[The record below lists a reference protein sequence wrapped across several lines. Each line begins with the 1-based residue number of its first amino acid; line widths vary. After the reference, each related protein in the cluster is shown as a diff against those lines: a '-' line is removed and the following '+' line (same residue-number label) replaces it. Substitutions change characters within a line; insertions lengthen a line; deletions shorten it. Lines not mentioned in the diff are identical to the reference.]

1 MKEILKKLAMES
13 KMKIAIGIMNRERI
27 HLIKPAM
34 EYAEVIIVSPH
45 HINGEFNVIQ
55 TDNPAEDL
63 ISMLISGEVD
73 GIVRG
78 DLSARDFKSKLPFTQ
93 QRAVLVEF
101 DEYEFYMGPVGID
114 EGIKPKDRIEL
125 ALKLSA
131 LLEKLGVRPQI
142 GVLSKG
148 RLEDMGRSEEV
159 DRSLS
164 EGKMITEE
172 LSEFNVIHHGI
183 LIEEAMGNSNII
195 ICPDG
200 ISGNLLFRTMVLVGK
215 AVGWGAPYTSEYVVV
230 DTSRNSPY
238 LSNAIIH
245 ASALARLKDTHGN
258 IWS

>member
-1 MKEILKKLAMES
+1 MRDKLKKLALES
-13 KMKIAIGIMNRERI
+13 KMKIAIGIKNRDRI

-34 EYAEVIIVSPH
+34 EYAEIIIVSPY
-45 HINGEFNVIQ
+45 HIKGKFNVIQ
-55 TDNPAEDL
+55 TENPAQDL
-63 ISMLISGEVD
+63 VSMLTSGEVD

-78 DLSARDFKSKLPFTQ
+78 DLPAGDFKSKLPFTQ

-101 DEYEFYMGPVGID
+101 DKYEFYMGPVGID
-114 EGIKPKDRIEL
+114 EGIKPEDRIQL

-131 LLEKLGVRPQI
+131 LIEKLGVHPQI

-148 RLEDMGRSEEV
+148 RLEDVGRSDEV
-159 DRSLS
+159 DRSLM
-164 EGKMITEE
+164 EGQMITKE
-172 LSEFNVIHHGI
+172 LSEFNATHHGI

-215 AVGWGAPYTSEYVVV
+215 AVGWGAPYTSEYVVI

-245 ASALARLKDTHGN
+245 ASALARLKDTYGN